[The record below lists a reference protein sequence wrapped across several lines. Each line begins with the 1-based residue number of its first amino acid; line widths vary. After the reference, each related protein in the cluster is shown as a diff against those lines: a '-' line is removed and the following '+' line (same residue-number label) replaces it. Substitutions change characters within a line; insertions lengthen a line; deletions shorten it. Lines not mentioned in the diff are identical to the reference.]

1 MKLYLIYHTVRAVPG
16 AHPFPRLRQLRSWL
30 GKHGI
35 DGGWTHFLDQNG
47 SIVSARELPKEE
59 VVHALDA

>member
-1 MKLYLIYHTVRAVPG
+1 MVTTVSFYVHSR
-16 AHPFPRLRQLRSWL
+16 RLREWL
-30 GKHGI
+30 EKHGVV
-35 DGGWTHFLDQNG
+35 DGWTHFLRYDS